1 MTILVSMFFFISFS
15 DYAVAGQ
22 KHPTVSTVNFSAPDS
37 SNLTASTTD
46 IIGITMNSIRSDNID
61 KLMNQTIAPFINNS
75 TPRIMTTSESPA
87 NKEREINQPILT
99 TNSSDIIA
107 DINNQDQK
115 SPMEDHSRKV
125 DDPIPFAN
133 NQTVLLR
140 FQDPA
145 NYDIIN
151 KLEGI
156 ENLMNEQISVEN
168 AAETVAKSLQE
179 SNNKMVQDLSQIKTS
194 INRGLVASNNLTSIQ
209 TSKNE
214 ITQDLSQLK
223 SSINTPS
230 SWSSYLSRA
239 VISSIV
245 AAIVSAVVILLLLR
259 IYKTRIGV
267 RFNELKFKRKYR

>member
-1 MTILVSMFFFISFS
+1 
-15 DYAVAGQ
+15 
-22 KHPTVSTVNFSAPDS
+22 
-37 SNLTASTTD
+37 
-46 IIGITMNSIRSDNID
+46 
-61 KLMNQTIAPFINNS
+61 
-75 TPRIMTTSESPA
+75 
-87 NKEREINQPILT
+87 
-99 TNSSDIIA
+99 
-107 DINNQDQK
+107 
-115 SPMEDHSRKV
+115 MEDHSRKV

-168 AAETVAKSLQE
+168 ATETVAKSLQE

-194 INRGLVASNNLTSIQ
+194 INRELVASNNLTSIQ